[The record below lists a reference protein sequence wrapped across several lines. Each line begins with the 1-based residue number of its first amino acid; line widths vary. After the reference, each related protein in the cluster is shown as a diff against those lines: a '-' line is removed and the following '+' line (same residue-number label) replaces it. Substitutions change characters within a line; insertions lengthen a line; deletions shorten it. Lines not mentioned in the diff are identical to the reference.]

1 MAKQVKQAIVAA
13 VVVFAVATGVGF
25 LGSIGITGG
34 FAPIGATLSSA
45 AATAFAYAKLTFI
58 GTLAAGVIGKL
69 TSKGIEASRDNFGT
83 KVTTRSA
90 IAPRQIIYGEC
101 RVGGIMTQINTTGT
115 DNNRLSMFIVVAG
128 HAVDSQTGVR
138 LNDTDVTTSSAT
150 VSGET
155 VHTVT
160 SSEFTNTNNNNS
172 FGSGRLIRF
181 TFHDGTQNAHD
192 GLARATL
199 GSSFV
204 PDTHKFKDC
213 AYFYFEMI
221 YDPEKLPNI
230 PNISFKIK
238 GKKVHDP
245 RDAAAADAWSD
256 NPALIIRDY
265 ITDTTYGLK
274 ATSDEVNDTTAG
286 GGFASAANTCD
297 QDVTLAD
304 GSTTEKRYRANGFTN
319 MSASGEGVLEGLIS
333 SCAGSITYTNGK
345 FNLFVGA
352 AQTASLT
359 ITDDDLLEP
368 ITVTTNERSGELYN
382 AVKAVFVDSTN
393 SFQTADTPIFTD
405 STFLSN
411 DTPTGESQANY
422 RKQLETQ
429 LPFTTTHT
437 MAQRL
442 ARAQLISQRFNTGL
456 SVLVPLGFLRLQPKD
471 WVSVTNSRLSFS
483 SKKFEVVN
491 LTLEATTQEETP
503 VMACRLTLKE
513 ADPSTYN
520 FATNAYTAPIATGT
534 NLATGDFSIA
544 APTNLAV
551 ASANT
556 VEGVTNKAS
565 AVVTWTNN
573 TSDAILGTEIYFAT
587 DGSTFQSAG
596 SVGKGTTTFSI
607 QNVVIGDTITV
618 KVRHFLFNGAF
629 GDFSSTAQVAIAL
642 GVSITAPSSI
652 SATTGKPLLIT
663 VTWTNP
669 NQSNIRAMKLY
680 RTTTNSAPTDDST
693 VVGTFSGEPN
703 KKMTAIFGK
712 HDGLTAGT
720 DFFFWVRSVDH
731 QGNQSS
737 LVGSATGNF
746 VHVQA
751 ADIVAGTLT
760 SASGVFGAI
769 NAGDITVGNLDANII
784 RLNGNTLSVTNDGL
798 TLNNFDVF
806 THANANTIGIIDG
819 IAGESG
825 SVSEYN
831 DFFRT
836 GYTTAE
842 PFHIASIASSGN
854 YAVGDV
860 LGASSVTTLSGDVP
874 LFSHQFTTA
883 NYSGNR
889 TFIVQGLVDYEG
901 TSSSSTETLFVMS
914 VRATSNTSNFTST
927 TASDYLASEKFSAS
941 SSYSL
946 GNRSVNAKLT
956 LAGNTTVT
964 VWCFGAGDDVSGDNT
979 AGTFTFDHGA
989 IIVYGLN
996 K

>member
-1 MAKQVKQAIVAA
+1 MAKQIKQAIVAA

-25 LGSIGITGG
+25 IASTLGFSATATGITL
-34 FAPIGATLSSA
+34 GAVTS
-45 AATAFAYAKLTFI
+45 AATATFI

-629 GDFSSTAQVAIAL
+629 GDFSGTAQVTIAL

-669 NQSNIRAMKLY
+669 NQSNIRAIKLY

-693 VVGTFSGEPN
+693 VVSTYSGEPN

-712 HDGLTAGT
+712 PDGLTAGT

-746 VHVQA
+746 NNIVK
-751 ADIVAGTLT
+751 ADITDNTITAEQIASSTLT

-769 NAGDITVGNLDANII
+769 SAADITTGTLNANLINLNGSTLTVTSNGLEISGGGVGVTQLGTRAAGSAAFQSAPSGANFSTTETTTLTQAFTAGEAGTYAIFYIGSFTRTSGNFTGTWQFRLKQKADISGTGLGAQTLQTVTTGAGTEDFVGFTLTNNLTLSAGNSVTFTVTAQDIGATTQSGVQMFNQYFQII
-784 RLNGNTLSVTNDGL
+784 RITK
-798 TLNNFDVF
+798 
-806 THANANTIGIIDG
+806 
-819 IAGESG
+819 
-825 SVSEYN
+825 
-831 DFFRT
+831 
-836 GYTTAE
+836 
-842 PFHIASIASSGN
+842 
-854 YAVGDV
+854 
-860 LGASSVTTLSGDVP
+860 
-874 LFSHQFTTA
+874 Q
-883 NYSGNR
+883 
-889 TFIVQGLVDYEG
+889 Q
-901 TSSSSTETLFVMS
+901 
-914 VRATSNTSNFTST
+914 
-927 TASDYLASEKFSAS
+927 
-941 SSYSL
+941 
-946 GNRSVNAKLT
+946 
-956 LAGNTTVT
+956 
-964 VWCFGAGDDVSGDNT
+964 
-979 AGTFTFDHGA
+979 
-989 IIVYGLN
+989 
-996 K
+996 